1 MAKPSAPK
9 IAVIIVHASPSLGA
23 GFERLKT
30 PIIRSIGEEANSSR
44 REESNRGGAMH
55 TLTGR
60 RQNVTVMTVSTLRNH
75 LERVSSPTCRF
86 AVHQVRRDRVS
97 VRGDYVLSGR
107 RKHSYVLLPAYPTG
121 SPDDAPC
128 NNLNVVLDPLA
139 FVDVDTCTE
148 RDVFAPVFG
157 HEILAYYEKMH
168 PHADLP
174 MSRCC

>member
-1 MAKPSAPK
+1 MAKPSATK

-23 GFERLKT
+23 GFERL
-30 PIIRSIGEEANSSR
+30 EARYQMNWR
-44 REESNRGGAMH
+44 EVIFLREESNRGGAMH

-75 LERVSSPTCRF
+75 LQSVSSLTCKF
-86 AVHQVRRDRVS
+86 AIHQVRRDRVS
-97 VRGDYVLSGR
+97 VRGDYVLSGK

-121 SPDDAPC
+121 SPNDAPC